1 MEIPHEILH
10 ALELKHTF
18 DPKSTYTLKRVQ
30 PKIIWITKIP
40 RRVYPYMLLKS
51 IIPMN
56 GNGG

>member
-30 PKIIWITKIP
+30 PKILYGLQRSPEEYIP
-40 RRVYPYMLLKS
+40 ICY
-51 IIPMN
+51 
-56 GNGG
+56 